1 MKALPIVLAIL
12 ACGAAGLWVYHDS
25 NRQAPVT
32 VSQPPAATP
41 PVEVA
46 QLPKTS
52 VNDLADLEGRL
63 EAGSETEIH
72 AALSGYAVH
81 FKAAVGD
88 LVQKGQLLVEL
99 GDSKLAES
107 VTRAE
112 TALQLAKTELQ
123 ARRARVAQ
131 SEQDYRQQGELAR
144 KRATLVANR
153 EDFEAQ
159 MRTAKAE
166 DDVEQARINQT
177 QADLDRAKL
186 ALAATQVLSPIT
198 GYITE
203 RLPETAELSRP
214 ELTLMRVVDVTTMK
228 MVIDIPE
235 PRFRTIVPNQEAHV
249 TVETLP
255 GRYFVGA
262 VARKGV
268 GLNPATRSGG
278 VSIEIDNPEKLLKPG
293 MRASARMIFD
303 RFNEAKIASLP
314 KRNPASPAKQAP
326 VVNTPAQPV
335 PDVVSSLTALS
346 ATLGATA
353 KELERKENA
362 AKVTAEASKQYFASL
377 ERLIFELRDEL
388 KTSRSINLDKAA
400 EKIDDMPILHVDDE
414 LLAFGGEVAKTL
426 REMAEQKRIIARSG
440 NSGDFSGWDQ
450 VQGAANAVRTQGIQ
464 RITNGLTDIR
474 RRMTRKYDLEFLATA
489 SPPRSTTMRDARRAR
504 R

>member
-25 NRQAPVT
+25 NRQSPVI
-32 VSQPPAATP
+32 VSQPPAVTS

-46 QLPKTS
+46 QSPKTPVS
-52 VNDLADLEGRL
+52 DLADLEGRL

-72 AALSGYAVH
+72 ATLSGYAVH
-81 FKAAVGD
+81 FKASVGD
-88 LVQKGQLLVEL
+88 LVQKGQILAEL

-112 TALQLAKTELQ
+112 AALQLAKTELL

-131 SEQDYRQQGELAR
+131 SERDYRQNEESAR
-144 KRATLVANR
+144 KRATLLTNR
-153 EDFEAQ
+153 QDFEAQ

-166 DDVEQARINQT
+166 DDAEQARINQA

-186 ALAATQVLSPIT
+186 ALAATRVLSPIT
-198 GYITE
+198 GFVTE

-214 ELTLMRVVDVTTMK
+214 ELTLMRVVDVTTVK

-235 PRFRTIVPNQEAHV
+235 PRFRTIVPNQEVHV

-262 VARKGV
+262 VVRKGV

-314 KRNPASPAKQAP
+314 KRNPAKQTP
-326 VVNTPAQPV
+326 VVNTPVQPV
-335 PDVVSSLTALS
+335 PDVITSLTALS

-426 REMAEQKRIIARSG
+426 REMAEQKRIIARANS
-440 NSGDFSGWDQ
+440 SGDFSAWDQ
-450 VQGAANAVRTQGIQ
+450 VQGAASAVRTQGIQ

-489 SPPRSTTMRDARRAR
+489 TPPRSATMRDARRAR